1 MSLPGQSVFL
11 PMNRSFL
18 ARQETP
24 EPLREGSPAAR
35 QRGAGE
41 AGWTRLVGESESLR
55 QLDSAIQRVADFGC
69 PVLITGETGCGK
81 EEVARAIH
89 AAGPRRDRPF
99 IAVNCGGIVAA
110 LAESQLFGH
119 ERGSFTGAFG
129 ASRGVFRSADGGIV
143 FLDEI
148 GEMPL
153 ELQPKL
159 LRILQRREVTPV
171 GSTDT
176 HPVDV
181 QVVAATNR
189 DLTADAA
196 AQRFREDLLYRLN
209 TIHLGIPPLRACP
222 EDIPRFIDHF
232 SAHFARL
239 YDRPQ
244 WRPDGPLL
252 GRLLAYSWPGNVR
265 QLLQFVQR
273 AYVFED
279 RLETV
284 VAELLHGQEEFSRRG
299 AEADVA
305 VPAAS
310 PAPPSDQAAAARTPP
325 PVEPPPVDPR
335 VPVFNLAELRRLAV
349 RQALAAADGHRGR
362 AAALLGVSPGT
373 MSRLAEES
381 CPEIVPRTGRPRRTR
396 PRQPR

>member
-1 MSLPGQSVFL
+1 MDRLVSQ
-11 PMNRSFL
+11 R
-18 ARQETP
+18 REQP
-24 EPLREGSPAAR
+24 EPLRPGSSPPRRRA
-35 QRGAGE
+35 E
-41 AGWTRLVGESESLR
+41 TETGWTRLVGESPALQ

-99 IAVNCGGIVAA
+99 VAVNCGGIVAS
-110 LAESQLFGH
+110 LAESQFFGH
-119 ERGSFTGAFG
+119 ERGAFTGALTPSPG
-129 ASRGVFRSADGGIV
+129 AFRAAAGGVV

-159 LRILQRREVTPV
+159 LRVLQRCEVTPV

-189 DLTADAA
+189 DLAVEAA
-196 AQRFREDLLYRLN
+196 EQRFREDLLYRLN
-209 TIHLGIPPLRACP
+209 TIHLSIPPLRACP
-222 EDIPRFIDHF
+222 EDIPRFIAHF

-239 YDRPQ
+239 YGRPCWQ
-244 WRPDGPLL
+244 PDGQLL
-252 GRLLAYSWPGNVR
+252 ARLLAYHWPGNVR

-273 AYVFED
+273 LYVFDD
-279 RLETV
+279 RVETV
-284 VAELLHGQEEFSRRG
+284 VDELLRGRDEAEF
-299 AEADVA
+299 AMATA
-305 VPAAS
+305 PPAAAAMPAS
-310 PAPPSDQAAAARTPP
+310 PASLAAAGGPVVASASTQPAQA
-325 PVEPPPVDPR
+325 VEPEPR
-335 VPVFNLAELRRLAV
+335 VPVFNLTDLRRLAV
-349 RQALAAADGHRGR
+349 RQALAAVDGHRGR

-373 MSRLAEES
+373 MTRLAEEC
-381 CPEIVPRTGRPRRTR
+381 CPDDTPRTGRPRRSR
-396 PRQPR
+396 PRHPR